1 MLFRSKGP
9 EVLEQEGQDFLAH
22 FENLLDTVEV
32 VAISGSLPAGLPVD
46 YYANLVDLVNQAG
59 KPVVLDCSGAALQ
72 AVLESPHKP
81 IRLNHG
87 FVAGHF
93 LHPGLLATDHE
104 MRASSSMSSSWMG
117 LETRAGCRVCGVL
130 PIGWTPAQSKHR
142 SNQNHRM
149 LSTSTFHVHQACIN
163 GAYSQPSLRLAMQI
177 PAS

>member
-1 MLFRSKGP
+1 MLSASCCW
-9 EVLEQEGQDFLAH
+9 LQLASICRNAIDACSLMRWLSCQRMI
-22 FENLLDTVEV
+22 FELAASWFWLMDDLD
-32 VAISGSLPAGLPVD
+32 SS
-46 YYANLVDLVNQAG
+46 
-59 KPVVLDCSGAALQ
+59 
-72 AVLESPHKP
+72 

-117 LETRAGCRVCGVL
+117 LETRAGRRVCGVF

-149 LSTSTFHVHQACIN
+149 LSTSTFHVHQARIN
-163 GAYSQPSLRLAMQI
+163 GAYGQPSLRLAMQI

>member
-1 MLFRSKGP
+1 MQSASCCWL
-9 EVLEQEGQDFLAH
+9 QLASICRNAIDACSLMRGVSCQRMI
-22 FENLLDTVEV
+22 FELAVSWFWLMDDLD
-32 VAISGSLPAGLPVD
+32 SS
-46 YYANLVDLVNQAG
+46 
-59 KPVVLDCSGAALQ
+59 
-72 AVLESPHKP
+72 

-149 LSTSTFHVHQACIN
+149 LSTSTSRAPSRISGAWACSRAVITSGDADPGIMIHGRSDS
-163 GAYSQPSLRLAMQI
+163 GAGARDLVWMQDFRI
-177 PAS
+177 PP